1 MDFENYSLRR
11 QNTNLQY
18 KLKLTRK
25 ILNMQLEI
33 DSLREEVNGL
43 RDENTRLKNT
53 ISYQENG
60 KQNKI

>member
-11 QNTNLQY
+11 QNTNLQCE
-18 KLKLTRK
+18 LTLTRK

-43 RDENTRLKNT
+43 RNKNTRLKMQLA
-53 ISYQENG
+53 IRKME
-60 KQNKI
+60 NKIR

>member
-11 QNTNLQY
+11 QNTNLQCEIT
-18 KLKLTRK
+18 LTRK

-43 RDENTRLKNT
+43 ETKILGLK
-53 ISYQENG
+53 IQLAIRKME
-60 KQNKI
+60 NKIR